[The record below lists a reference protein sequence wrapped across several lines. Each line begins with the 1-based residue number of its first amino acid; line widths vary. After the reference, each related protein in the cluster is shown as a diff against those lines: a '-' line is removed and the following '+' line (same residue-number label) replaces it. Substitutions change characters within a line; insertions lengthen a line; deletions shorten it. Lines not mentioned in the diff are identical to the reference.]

1 MNPLHAAVLGTLQG
15 LTEILPISSSAHL
28 ILVPW
33 LFGWPESGLTFDVAL
48 HVGTLFAL
56 CLYFWRDI
64 IELAVNFF
72 QGIAGRGLSSP
83 GNRLPFF
90 IIAGTIPAA
99 IAGKALEGPI
109 EEFFRSNPTLIAIL
123 LIVFG
128 LLLAFADT
136 IGAKRWKLDRIDLR
150 AALIIGL
157 AQSLALVPGVSRS
170 GITITAALMLGFN
183 RETSARF
190 SFLLSLPIVAGA
202 AVLQLGHL
210 AKHGL
215 PANEVAPLLIGIATS
230 AFFGYLSV
238 VFILKLVQKRSLY
251 PFVWYRLLAG
261 GGVLA
266 WIFLGR

>member
-33 LFGWPESGLTFDVAL
+33 LSGWPESGLTFDVAL
-48 HVGTLFAL
+48 HLGTLIAL

-64 IELAVNFF
+64 IELVISFF
-72 QGIAGRGLSSP
+72 SGITGRGLHAP
-83 GNRLPFF
+83 ADRLPFY

-99 IAGKALEGPI
+99 IIGKTLEGPV
-109 EEFFRSNPTLIAIL
+109 EDFFRGNPTLIAIL
-123 LIVFG
+123 LIAFG

-136 IGAKRWKLDRIDLR
+136 TGAKRWKMDRIDLR
-150 AALIIGL
+150 AALIVGL
-157 AQSLALVPGVSRS
+157 AQCLALVPGVSRS
-170 GITITAALMLGFN
+170 GITITAALLIGFN
-183 RETSARF
+183 REASARF

-215 PANEVAPLLIGIATS
+215 PANEVPPLLIGIATS

-238 VFILKLVQKRSLY
+238 VFILKLVQKKSLY